1 MGGIV
6 DFDVC
11 FPSATADI
19 RDMHRMSGVPL
30 ADLAA
35 ITHTESFPVLADG
48 ETASGLAV
56 RAASRLLERLETD
69 RSAVREVIYTGSGE
83 WDHPFWSPAAKAADE
98 LGIGNAHCY
107 ELTNFCN
114 AGLTAIRLATEST
127 RKGPGVY
134 TLVLLGDR
142 LSRMVDHGDPDSKAL
157 FNFGDAGA
165 AVLLADDKPLF
176 RVLHSAMRTDPGWAD
191 YYRGEWREGRVVIR
205 RGPLRRGL
213 GAAYVENFTRL
224 VDETLTALGRTIGD
238 VAWFL
243 INQGDKRMHERLLT
257 TLGIPAEHS
266 VFNYGRLGHMG
277 GADTL
282 IALDGLMEEK
292 KLRGGDLILLATSA
306 MGFSW
311 GITALEYSG

>member
-19 RDMHRMSGVPL
+19 RDMHQVSGVPVG
-30 ADLAA
+30 DIAA

-48 ETASGLAV
+48 ETASGLALK
-56 RAASRLLERLETD
+56 AASLLLERLGTD
-69 RSAVREVIYTGSGE
+69 RSAIREVIYTGSGQ
-83 WDHPFWSPAAKAADE
+83 WDTPFWSPAAKVADE
-98 LGIGNAHCY
+98 LGIRNAHCY
-107 ELTNFCN
+107 EISNFCN
-114 AGLTAIRLATEST
+114 AGLTAIRLATGST
-127 RKGPGVY
+127 GTTPGGY

-142 LSRMVDHGDPDSKAL
+142 LSRMVDYSDPDSKAL

-165 AVLLADDKPLF
+165 AVLLADHDPAF
-176 RVLHSAMRTDPGWAD
+176 RVLHSAMRTDPGWSD
-191 YYRGEWREGRVVIR
+191 YYQGEWRDGRVVIR
-205 RGPLRRGL
+205 RGAHRRGL
-213 GAAYVENFTRL
+213 ARAYVENFTRL
-224 VDETLTALGRTIGD
+224 VHESLTATGRDID
-238 VAWFL
+238 DIAWFL
-243 INQGDKRMHERLLT
+243 INQGDKGMHERLLKS
-257 TLGIPAEHS
+257 LGISAERS

-282 IALDGLMEEK
+282 IALNDLMEEK
-292 KLRGGDLILLATSA
+292 KLREGDLVLLATSA

>member
-11 FPSATADI
+11 FPSATVDV
-19 RDMHRMSGVPL
+19 RDMHQVSGVPV

-35 ITHTESFPVLADG
+35 ITHTRSFPVLAEH
-48 ETASGLAV
+48 ETSAGLAS
-56 RAASRLLERLETD
+56 RAAARLLERLGTD
-69 RSAVREVIYTGSGE
+69 RSAVREVIYAGSGV
-83 WDHPFWSPAAKAADE
+83 WDTPFWSPAASVADE
-98 LGIGNAHCY
+98 LGIRNAHCY
-107 ELTNFCN
+107 EITNFCN
-114 AGLTAIRLATEST
+114 AGLTAIRLAADSVAAS
-127 RKGPGVY
+127 PGTY

-142 LSRMVDHGDPDSKAL
+142 LSRMVDYGDPDSKAL

-165 AVLLADDKPLF
+165 AVLLADDGCAF
-176 RVLHSAMRTDPGWAD
+176 RVLHSAMRTDPSWSD
-191 YYRGEWREGRVVIR
+191 YYRGEWRDGRVVIR
-205 RGPLRRGL
+205 RGPHRRGL
-213 GAAYVENFTRL
+213 GAAYVENFGRL
-224 VDETLTALGRTIGD
+224 AGAVLAAAGREVGD

-243 INQGDKRMHERLLT
+243 INQGDKGMHERLLA
-257 TLGIPAEHS
+257 TLGIPAERS

-282 IALDGLMEEK
+282 IALNDLLAEK
-292 KLRGGDLILLATSA
+292 KLREGDLILLATSA

>member
-19 RDMHRMSGVPL
+19 RDMHQVSGVSV

-56 RAASRLLERLETD
+56 RAASRLLDRLGTE
-69 RSAVREVIYTGSGE
+69 RSAVHEVIYTGSGE
-83 WDHPFWSPAAKAADE
+83 WDIPFWSPAAKVADE
-98 LGIGNAHCY
+98 LGIRNAHCY

-114 AGLTAIRLATEST
+114 AGLTAIRLAAEST
-127 RKGPGVY
+127 GKRPGTY

-142 LSRMVDHGDPDSKAL
+142 LSRMVDYGDPDSKAL

-165 AVLLADDKPLF
+165 AVLLADDNPLF

-191 YYRGEWREGRVVIR
+191 YYQGEWRDGRVVIR
-205 RGPLRRGL
+205 RGAHRRGL
-213 GAAYVENFTRL
+213 ASAYVDNFTRL
-224 VDETLTALGRTIGD
+224 VDETLTATGRTIGD

-243 INQGDKRMHERLLT
+243 INQGDKGMHERLLT
-257 TLGIPAEHS
+257 TLGIPAERS

-292 KLRGGDLILLATSA
+292 KLREGDLILLATSA

-311 GITALEYSG
+311 GVTALEYSG

>member
-11 FPSATADI
+11 FPSATVDI
-19 RDMHRMSGVPL
+19 RELHRLSGVPL

-35 ITHTESFPVLADG
+35 ITHTHTFPVLAEG
-48 ETASGLAV
+48 ETSTELV
-56 RAASRLLERLETD
+56 SRAASRLLERLGTD
-69 RSAVREVIYTGSGE
+69 RTAVREVIYAGSGE
-83 WDHPFWSPAAKAADE
+83 WDTPFWSPAAKVADE
-98 LGIGNAHCY
+98 LGIENAHCY
-107 ELTNFCN
+107 EITNFCN
-114 AGLTAIRLATEST
+114 AGLTAIRLAAASVAAA
-127 RKGPGVY
+127 PGTY

-165 AVLLADDKPLF
+165 AVLLAGDGGSF
-176 RVLHSAMRTDPGWAD
+176 RVLHSAMRTDPSWSD

-205 RGPLRRGL
+205 RGAHRKGL
-213 GAAYVENFTRL
+213 AAAYVENFTRL
-224 VDETLTALGRTIGD
+224 TGETLAATGRNIGD
-238 VAWFL
+238 VDWFL
-243 INQGDKRMHERLLT
+243 INQGDKGMHERLLT
-257 TLGIPAEHS
+257 TLRIPAERS

-282 IALDGLMEEK
+282 IALDDLMEEK
-292 KLRGGDLILLATSA
+292 KLRAGDLILLATSA

-311 GITALEYSG
+311 GVTALEYSG